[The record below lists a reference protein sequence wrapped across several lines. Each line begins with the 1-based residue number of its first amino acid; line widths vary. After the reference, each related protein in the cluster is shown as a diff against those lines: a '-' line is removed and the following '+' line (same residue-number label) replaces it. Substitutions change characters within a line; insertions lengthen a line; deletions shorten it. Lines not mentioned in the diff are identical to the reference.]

1 MKELKYLNKYLI
13 KYKKNLLLG
22 FIIIII
28 ARILLLFTPGLIR
41 NSVNI
46 IDEFRKGE
54 VLNIEVVQ
62 TELVQNIFLILLAA
76 ISAGLFTF
84 LTRQTII
91 NVSRYV
97 EFDLKNEIYDQYQ
110 KLSLSFYKRNRT
122 GDLMNRISE
131 DVSRVR
137 MYFGPALMYSINTI
151 TLIIIT
157 FFYMYRQS
165 PELTI
170 YTVSPLPVLSFTIYK
185 LSGIINTRSKIV
197 QESLSK
203 LSSYSQ
209 EVFSGIKIVKS
220 YAMQNTTASQFE
232 KISELNKEN
241 QISLVKMQALFFPLM
256 ILLIGISNILVIY
269 IGGKQYLDGTI
280 ESIGI
285 IAEFIIYVNML
296 TWPVASLGWI
306 SSIVQQAAASQK
318 RINEFMIQK
327 SEIKNPKKGLKNIN
341 GKIEFKDINYTYA
354 DSNIEALKKIS
365 FSLNPKK
372 SLGLIG
378 TTGSGKTTALMLLS
392 RIYDP
397 NHGKILIDNNPIEKF
412 DLEFLRKNIGVVP
425 QDSFLFSD
433 SIINN
438 IKFGNQKATNLE
450 IEKVCKIAG
459 IHNEILK
466 FDKKYDTILG
476 ERGVNLSGGQKQR
489 VCIARAL
496 IMKPKILVFDDCLSA
511 LDTETE
517 EKIIRSLNNYI
528 NDTTTII
535 SSHRISSIQNL
546 DQIIVL
552 NEGKIIQKGTHDE
565 LINKNGYYKDL
576 YLKQLTEKKND
587 RIS

>member
-232 KISELNKEN
+232 KISELNKGN

-576 YLKQLTEKKND
+576 YLKQLTEKK
-587 RIS
+587 R

>member
-232 KISELNKEN
+232 KISELNKGN

-341 GKIEFKDINYTYA
+341 GKIEFKDISYTYD

-397 NHGKILIDNNPIEKF
+397 NHGKILIDNNTIEKF

-546 DQIIVL
+546 DQIIIL

-576 YLKQLTEKKND
+576 YLKQLTEKK
-587 RIS
+587 R

>member
-1 MKELKYLNKYLI
+1 LKELKYLNKYLI

-209 EVFSGIKIVKS
+209 EIFSGIKIVKS

-232 KISELNKEN
+232 KISELNKGN

-341 GKIEFKDINYTYA
+341 GKIEFKDISYTYD

-576 YLKQLTEKKND
+576 YLKQLTEKK
-587 RIS
+587 R